1 MLMGPCKKAT
11 TNTNID
17 LVSACRS
24 CFISNDTLI
33 DGDDTYL
40 AFMRKTKRSF
50 WSTAAATVKN
60 SKKRHKKKCFVRAH
74 TLNVCTVVAK
84 CIETSLRVTAIA
96 SIAASP
102 HSN

>member
-50 WSTAAATVKN
+50 WSTAAATVKIQI
-60 SKKRHKKKCFVRAH
+60 KTKKCFVRAH
-74 TLNVCTVVAK
+74 ILNVCTVVAK